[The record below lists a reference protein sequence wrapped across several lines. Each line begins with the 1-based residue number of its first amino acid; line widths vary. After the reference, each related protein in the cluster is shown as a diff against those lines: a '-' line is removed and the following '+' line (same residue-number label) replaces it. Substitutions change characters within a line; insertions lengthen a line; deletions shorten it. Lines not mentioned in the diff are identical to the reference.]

1 MWKILIA
8 DDEPKIR
15 QGLKD
20 TLENFGLPVEVCAE
34 ARNGLEALEKT
45 KELEP
50 DILLVD
56 ICMPK
61 LSGIKFLE
69 ELRKLKIECRI
80 IVISGFNEF
89 SYAKQ
94 AIRLGVVLPQISVFF
109 IEYPKLCDKI

>member
-56 ICMPK
+56 IMYAK
-61 LSGIKFLE
+61 TQRDK
-69 ELRKLKIECRI
+69 
-80 IVISGFNEF
+80 ISGGI
-89 SYAKQ
+89 AKAEDRVQ
-94 AIRLGVVLPQISVFF
+94 DHCHIRI
-109 IEYPKLCDKI
+109 

>member
-45 KELEP
+45 KELEL

-61 LSGIKFLE
+61 PTSPRGM
-69 ELRKLKIECRI
+69 
-80 IVISGFNEF
+80 NEK
-89 SYAKQ
+89 AN
-94 AIRLGVVLPQISVFF
+94 VLTPLLHNSLT
-109 IEYPKLCDKI
+109 PT